1 MQTER
6 LKKEINK
13 NFGKI
18 ALERNASDACC
29 SSAQKIC
36 CNDINDISKQRI
48 SSIIGYNAIE
58 LKSIPEESII
68 GLGCDGTSLCFAD
81 CQYNS

>member
-1 MQTER
+1 MQKG
-6 LKKEINK
+6 LPKEEIKK

-29 SSAQKIC
+29 SSSQKNC
-36 CNDINDISKQRI
+36 CNDTNDISKERV

-58 LKSIPEESII
+58 LKSIPEESIL
-68 GLGCDGTSLCFAD
+68 GLGCCGTSLYFTD